1 MFAGTV
7 SRLQWHPSKA
17 NYTADGHDAPGAL
30 LRHVRQHLL
39 GDGDRAQE
47 VEIHQGLIHI
57 KVGLYA
63 QWALAAATIVN

>member
-7 SRLQWHPSKA
+7 SRLQWRPSKA
-17 NYTADGHDAPGAL
+17 DYTTDGHDATGAL

-39 GDGDRAQE
+39 GDGHRAQE

-57 KVGLYA
+57 KVGLNA
-63 QWALAAATIVN
+63 QRALAAAAVVN